1 MKITHVS
8 PARPDTA
15 YEIEADRHGNY
26 SIRLDGKV
34 IKRVSSL
41 KSYAGKP
48 RWGSK
53 ALELSAIDDARS
65 VIDALGNEADKPPR

>member
-8 PARPDTA
+8 ATRPETA

-26 SIRLDGKV
+26 SIRVDGKV

-53 ALELSAIDDARS
+53 ALEQSAIDDARS
-65 VIDALGNEADKPPR
+65 AIEALATEADKGAR